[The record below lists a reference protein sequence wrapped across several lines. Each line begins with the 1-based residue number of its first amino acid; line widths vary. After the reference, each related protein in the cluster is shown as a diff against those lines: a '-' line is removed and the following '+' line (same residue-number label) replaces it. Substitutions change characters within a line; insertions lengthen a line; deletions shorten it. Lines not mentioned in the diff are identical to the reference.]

1 MKFSIASSLV
11 LLITSTTTL
20 LIEGADRSLS
30 SSTSGVGVKRINTKD
45 GSAKLGRNS
54 AFKAQLEKK
63 IKMAAQVKVDKTTI
77 AKGVE
82 HGRIVGGV
90 EVDPPGKYPYMA
102 HNYYCG
108 ASLIAPNVLLSAAH
122 CAGLF
127 GYVEIGLHDL
137 GSYTEDYEYFTIAE
151 EVPHPN
157 FNEFTL
163 DYDYMLMR
171 LNGVSSATPVELDN
185 GEVSLDSGMDAV
197 VMGWGTTSYG
207 GSTSDVLLEVEVDL
221 YSQSECQAA
230 YNGETITERMVCAAR
245 DGKDSCQGDSGGP
258 IIDKVSGKQI
268 GVVSWGYGC
277 ADESYP
283 GVYAKV
289 QDQIDWINGYIDQ
302 WEDAPTISPAPTP
315 DPNCV
320 DTPGWVDSYG
330 DACWWYE
337 AYDQPGCPYY
347 GEVYGTE
354 LGTPN
359 DACCYCGGGS
369 VGTTTNVPSSAPTV
383 IPVISPAPTPD
394 PNCEDTPGW
403 VDSYGDGCWWYE
415 YYDQPGC
422 PSYGDDYGTELGTP
436 NDNCCYCGGGSTGE
450 PSPTS
455 SMPSS
460 APTVIPDISPAPTPD
475 PNCEDTPGWV
485 DSYGDGCWW
494 YEAYDQPGC
503 PNYGDFYGTELGT
516 PNDNCC
522 YCGGGSTGEPS
533 PTTSMP
539 SSAPT
544 VTPSSAP
551 SSVPTVTPS
560 SAPSSTPTIA
570 PSTAPSAGPTTYAP
584 PPSVRCG
591 SIDKK
596 RKCNI
601 QEGCSWNRVRD
612 RCVNAKTTLECS
624 KWDGKRKKCRDK
636 GCVWQ
641 KEPKKCVGRWE

>member
-1 MKFSIASSLV
+1 MKFSIASTLV
-11 LLITSTTTL
+11 LLTTSTTTL
-20 LIEGADRSLS
+20 VEGADRSLRS
-30 SSTSGVGVKRINTKD
+30 SSSGIGVKRITTKD
-45 GSAKLGRNS
+45 GSAKVGRNS
-54 AFKAQLEKK
+54 AFKSQLEKK
-63 IKMAAQVKVDKTTI
+63 IKIAAQVKVDKTAI
-77 AKGVE
+77 AKGGE

-122 CAGLF
+122 CAGLINN
-127 GYVEIGLHDL
+127 VQIGRHNL
-137 GSYTEDYEYFTIAE
+137 GNYTEDYEYFTIAE

-157 FNEFTL
+157 YNDYTL

-185 GEVSLDSGMDAV
+185 GEVSLDSERDAV
-197 VMGWGTTSYG
+197 VMGWGTTSFG

-230 YNGETITERMVCAAR
+230 YNDGETITDRMVCAAR

-302 WEDAPTISPAPTP
+302 WADAPT
-315 DPNCV
+315 
-320 DTPGWVDSYG
+320 
-330 DACWWYE
+330 
-337 AYDQPGCPYY
+337 
-347 GEVYGTE
+347 
-354 LGTPN
+354 
-359 DACCYCGGGS
+359 
-369 VGTTTNVPSSAPTV
+369 
-383 IPVISPAPTPD
+383 ISPAPTPD

-415 YYDQPGC
+415 DYDQPGC
-422 PSYGDDYGTELGTP
+422 PDYGEL
-436 NDNCCYCGGGSTGE
+436 
-450 PSPTS
+450 
-455 SMPSS
+455 
-460 APTVIPDISPAPTPD
+460 
-475 PNCEDTPGWV
+475 
-485 DSYGDGCWW
+485 
-494 YEAYDQPGC
+494 
-503 PNYGDFYGTELGT
+503 YGTELGT

-544 VTPSSAP
+544 IALSSAPSSAPTIAPSSAP
-551 SSVPTVTPS
+551 SSAPTVTPS

-570 PSTAPSAGPTTYAP
+570 PSTAPSVVPTYSDA

-596 RKCNI
+596 RKCNN

-612 RCVNAKTTLECS
+612 RCANAKSTLQCS

-641 KEPKKCVGRWE
+641 NEPKKCVGRWQ

>member
-63 IKMAAQVKVDKTTI
+63 IKMAAQVKVDNTTI

-302 WEDAPTISPAPTP
+302 WEDAPT
-315 DPNCV
+315 
-320 DTPGWVDSYG
+320 
-330 DACWWYE
+330 
-337 AYDQPGCPYY
+337 
-347 GEVYGTE
+347 
-354 LGTPN
+354 
-359 DACCYCGGGS
+359 
-369 VGTTTNVPSSAPTV
+369 
-383 IPVISPAPTPD
+383 ISPAPTPD

-641 KEPKKCVGRWE
+641 NEPKKCVGRWE